1 MVEMISEIPE
11 DVAGGHVTTRLT
23 TQEDGRYL
31 RQYCNDN
38 RRHRMKDRGDSRYYT
53 LSDLVARRLWMP
65 TIGTPRP
72 YVQMSDYIWDV
83 ELRLLHWP
91 SWPLIGPRNIFLV

>member
-1 MVEMISEIPE
+1 MIEMISEIPE
-11 DVAGGHVTTRLT
+11 DVPDHVTTRLT

-31 RQYCNDN
+31 RYSNDN
-38 RRHRMKDRGDSRYYT
+38 RRHRKKNRGDSRYYT
-53 LSDLVARRLWMP
+53 LSDLVVRWSWMP

-91 SWPLIGPRNIFLV
+91 SWPLIGPRNVFLV

>member
-38 RRHRMKDRGDSRYYT
+38 RRHRMKNRGDSRYYT
-53 LSDLVARRLWMP
+53 LSDLVCTSVVDANYRHSSSIC
-65 TIGTPRP
+65 T
-72 YVQMSDYIWDV
+72 DV
-83 ELRLLHWP
+83 GLYLGR
-91 SWPLIGPRNIFLV
+91 

>member
-31 RQYCNDN
+31 RQ
-38 RRHRMKDRGDSRYYT
+38 
-53 LSDLVARRLWMP
+53 
-65 TIGTPRP
+65 
-72 YVQMSDYIWDV
+72 
-83 ELRLLHWP
+83 
-91 SWPLIGPRNIFLV
+91 

>member
-1 MVEMISEIPE
+1 MISEIPE
-11 DVAGGHVTTRLT
+11 DVPGRVTTRLT
-23 TQEDGRYL
+23 TQEDGRYS
-31 RQYCNDN
+31 NDN
-38 RRHRMKDRGDSRYYT
+38 RRHRKNRGDSRYYT
-53 LSDLVARRLWMP
+53 VNDLVVRWSWMP

-91 SWPLIGPRNIFLV
+91 SWPLIGPRNVFLV